1 MKAQLTEVITKIE
14 ELIKE
19 YNNVRDSQNISLILD
34 LKDKICAWSFR
45 FAELTADLKI
55 EYNEKYFI
63 RKIATAKTKH
73 ALIRNDMTIGKAD
86 AESMIEHEV
95 EYKSEQEIEGLSY
108 KADIMLRQTNMIIR
122 AIEQRVS
129 WLKVENKQY
138 GNPA

>member
-1 MKAQLTEVITKIE
+1 MTELTEIITKLE
-14 ELIKE
+14 GLIKE
-19 YNNVRDSQNISLILD
+19 YNQIRGSGNINDILD
-34 LKDKICAWSFR
+34 LKDQICAWSFR

-55 EYNEKYFI
+55 EYNQRYFI

-73 ALIRNDMTIGKAD
+73 ALIRNGTTIGKAES
-86 AESMIEHEV
+86 ESMIEHEV

-129 WLKVENKQY
+129 WLKVESKQY
-138 GNPA
+138 NN

>member
-1 MKAQLTEVITKIE
+1 MKELTEIIE
-14 ELIKE
+14 KLQGLIKE
-19 YNNVRDSQNISLILD
+19 YNQVRDSGNISLILD
-34 LKDKICAWSFR
+34 LKDKILGWSFR

-55 EYNEKYFI
+55 EYNQRYFI

-86 AESMIEHEV
+86 AESMIEHET

-129 WLKVENKQY
+129 WLKVESKQY
-138 GNPA
+138 NN

>member
-1 MKAQLTEVITKIE
+1 MKDLTETITKLQ

-19 YNNVRDSQNISLILD
+19 YNNIRDSQNISLILD
-34 LKDKICAWSFR
+34 IKDQICAWSFR

-55 EYNEKYFI
+55 KYNEKYFI

-86 AESMIEHEV
+86 AESMIEHET

-129 WLKVENKQY
+129 WLKVEKTKYN
-138 GNPA
+138 A

>member
-1 MKAQLTEVITKIE
+1 MKELTEIIE
-14 ELIKE
+14 KLQGLIKE
-19 YNNVRDSQNISLILD
+19 YNQVRDSGNISLILD

-55 EYNEKYFI
+55 EYNQRYFI

-86 AESMIEHEV
+86 AESMIEHET

-122 AIEQRVS
+122 AIEQRIS
-129 WLKVENKQY
+129 WLKVESKYYN
-138 GNPA
+138 N

>member
-1 MKAQLTEVITKIE
+1 MKELTEIIE
-14 ELIKE
+14 KLQGLIKE
-19 YNNVRDSQNISLILD
+19 YNQIRDSGNISLILD

-55 EYNEKYFI
+55 EYNQRYFI

-86 AESMIEHEV
+86 AESMIEHET

-129 WLKVENKQY
+129 WLKVESKQY
-138 GNPA
+138 NN

>member
-1 MKAQLTEVITKIE
+1 MKTELTEIINKLQ

-19 YNNVRDSQNISLILD
+19 YNLVRDSQNISVILD
-34 LKDKICAWSFR
+34 LKDTICAWSFR

-73 ALIRNDMTIGKAD
+73 ALIRNDMTIGRAD

-108 KADIMLRQTNMIIR
+108 KADLLLRQTNVIIQ
-122 AIEQRVS
+122 AIQQRVS

-138 GNPA
+138 GN

>member
-1 MKAQLTEVITKIE
+1 MEKELAEIITKLE
-14 ELIKE
+14 GLIKE
-19 YNNVRDSQNISLILD
+19 YNQVRDSGNISLILD

-55 EYNEKYFI
+55 EYNQRYFI

-86 AESMIEHEV
+86 AESMIEHET

-129 WLKVENKQY
+129 WLKVESKQY
-138 GNPA
+138 NN

>member
-1 MKAQLTEVITKIE
+1 MKTELTEVITKIE
-14 ELIKE
+14 GFIKE
-19 YNNVRDSQNISLILD
+19 YNLCRDSGNISLILD

-55 EYNEKYFI
+55 DYNEKYFI

-86 AESMIEHEV
+86 AESMIEHET

-108 KADIMLRQTNMIIR
+108 KADIMLRQTNMIVR

-129 WLKVENKQY
+129 WLKVETKQY
-138 GNPA
+138 NA

>member
-1 MKAQLTEVITKIE
+1 MKTELTEVITKIE
-14 ELIKE
+14 GFIKE
-19 YNNVRDSQNISLILD
+19 YNLCRDSGNISLILD

-55 EYNEKYFI
+55 DYNEKYFI
-63 RKIATAKTKH
+63 CKIATAKTKH

-86 AESMIEHEV
+86 AESMIEHET

-108 KADIMLRQTNMIIR
+108 KADIMLRQTNMIVR

-129 WLKVENKQY
+129 WLKVETKQY
-138 GNPA
+138 NA

>member
-1 MKAQLTEVITKIE
+1 MKELTEIIE
-14 ELIKE
+14 KLQGLIKE
-19 YNNVRDSQNISLILD
+19 YNQVRDSGNISLILD

-55 EYNEKYFI
+55 EYNQRYFI

-86 AESMIEHEV
+86 AESMIEHET

-129 WLKVENKQY
+129 WLKVESKQY
-138 GNPA
+138 NN